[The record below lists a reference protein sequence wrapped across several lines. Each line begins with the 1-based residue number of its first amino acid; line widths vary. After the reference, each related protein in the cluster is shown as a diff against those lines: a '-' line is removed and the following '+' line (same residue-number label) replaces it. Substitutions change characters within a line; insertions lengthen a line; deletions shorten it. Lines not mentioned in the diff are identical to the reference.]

1 MKTGRA
7 NNVLVGLGV
16 LALIIILFPSVKPV
30 VDSFMTTILGL
41 APGAGAFETFI
52 LNTASYW
59 GLGIAIF
66 VAFLIILRR
75 D

>member
-30 VDSFMTTILGL
+30 VDSLMTIVVGL
-41 APGAGAFETFI
+41 TPSAGAFAHFI
-52 LNTASYW
+52 LNNASYW

-66 VAFLIILRR
+66 VAFYIILRR